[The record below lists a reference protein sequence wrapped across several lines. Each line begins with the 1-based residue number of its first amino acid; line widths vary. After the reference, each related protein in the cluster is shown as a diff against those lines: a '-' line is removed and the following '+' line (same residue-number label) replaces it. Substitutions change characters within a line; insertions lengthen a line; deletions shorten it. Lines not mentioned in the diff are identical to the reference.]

1 MTRVAEDEAMNEM
14 LKKAPNAEEAAAVRA
29 ATDAANKEHDA
40 ICNASNAT
48 ATLRVYESVI
58 DAAKAAYQAAG
69 GRRELIVAGRGNSTH
84 PVCRIE
90 CGIARLR

>member
-29 ATDAANKEHDA
+29 ATDAANKE
-40 ICNASNAT
+40 
-48 ATLRVYESVI
+48 
-58 DAAKAAYQAAG
+58 
-69 GRRELIVAGRGNSTH
+69 
-84 PVCRIE
+84 IE